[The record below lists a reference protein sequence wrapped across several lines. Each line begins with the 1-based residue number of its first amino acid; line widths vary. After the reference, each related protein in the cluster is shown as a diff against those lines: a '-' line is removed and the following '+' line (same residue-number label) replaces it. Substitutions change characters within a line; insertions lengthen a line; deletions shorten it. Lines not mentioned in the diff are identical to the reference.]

1 VKLNTFYLVLLA
13 LLAPAAITAAA
24 EDAMPAGAD
33 DANFVMP
40 MDGRVPTQIYQG
52 QGMIDSVNAKAGK
65 ISLSHGPI
73 ASLGLKATTTKF
85 DIVDKTLLAHLKK
98 GQKVA
103 FSLVQAGLGQYAIS
117 EIAAVK

>member
-1 VKLNTFYLVLLA
+1 VKFSTFSLILLA
-13 LLAPAAITAAA
+13 ILALDAIPAVA
-24 EDAMPAGAD
+24 E

-40 MDGRVPTQIYQG
+40 MDGKAPTQIYQG
-52 QGMIDSVNAKAGK
+52 QGTIKIVNAKEGT
-65 ISLSHGPI
+65 IRLSHGPI

-85 DIVDKTLLAHLKK
+85 EIVDKSLLAHLKK
-98 GQKVA
+98 GQKVT

>member
-13 LLAPAAITAAA
+13 LLALAT
-24 EDAMPAGAD
+24 MPAVAE

-40 MDGRVPTQIYQG
+40 MDGRVPAQIYQG

-85 DIVDKTLLAHLKK
+85 EVVDKSLLAHLKK
-98 GQKVA
+98 GQEVA
-103 FSLVQAGLGQYAIS
+103 FSLVEAGLGQYAIS
-117 EIAAVK
+117 DIAAVK